1 MVTVISVEFGKQFG
15 SVREKALKGPVVVT
29 YHGCESLVVLSI
41 EEFNRLKSLDTRQHY
56 YAEDLPDDL
65 AEALRQ
71 VKPGPESQRFAHEE
85 P

>member
-1 MVTVISVEFGKQFG
+1 MITVTSATLAKQLG
-15 SVREKALKGPVVVT
+15 TVREKALKSPVVVT
-29 YHGCESLVVLSI
+29 HHGRDSLVVLSI
-41 EEFNRLKSLDTRQHY
+41 DEFNRLKSLDTRQHY

-71 VKPGPESQRFAHEE
+71 VKPGPESLRFAHEE